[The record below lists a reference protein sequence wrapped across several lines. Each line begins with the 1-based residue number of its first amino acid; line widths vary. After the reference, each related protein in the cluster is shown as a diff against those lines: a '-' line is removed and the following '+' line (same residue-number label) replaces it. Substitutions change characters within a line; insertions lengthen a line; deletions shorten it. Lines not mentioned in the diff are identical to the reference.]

1 MIVLDRKFY
10 NRSIRERLGLSVLE
24 LAQRVE
30 VTRQTI
36 HNYEIGRYGVF
47 RPLERVIELELDKA
61 ITECGD
67 SDKIDICRDL
77 RERRDGRV

>member
-67 SDKIDICRDL
+67 SDKIDICIDL

>member
-1 MIVLDRKFY
+1 MIILDRNFY

-24 LAQRVE
+24 LAKRVE

-61 ITECGD
+61 IAKCCD
-67 SDKIDICRDL
+67 SEKIDICREL
-77 RERRDGRV
+77 RYRRDNRL

>member
-1 MIVLDRKFY
+1 MLVLDRKFY

-61 ITECGD
+61 IEDCRD
-67 SDKIDICRDL
+67 SETIDICRELKD
-77 RERRDGRV
+77 RRDRRG